1 MNPIRFL
8 HLGLV
13 PPWQTQAVYH
23 MLAERMTPD
32 EPDTIIICRPD
43 APYLCLG
50 YHQVFDRTFDPA
62 ECERRGLPVFRRR
75 LGGGATYLDQNQL
88 FYQCIFHHTRM
99 PAMLKDIYALGLS
112 APVNTLKRLH
122 LNAELR
128 DTNEIEVEGK
138 RMAGTGGG
146 RIDDACVIVGNL
158 LFDFDYAAMTAVWRT
173 PSPAFRMLAAQ
184 ALNQQLITLNQLA
197 VTASMDQITEM
208 LIEDFSKAF
217 KRPLQLSALTAEEIE
232 SALEVAKELVSDE
245 FLSLHQ
251 EREAPDPMRSLKVS
265 ARAFIHADEAR
276 MNGYEV
282 RGSFWVSQD
291 VIRTA
296 LLESDPSREWQTVEE
311 KLKGIP
317 FKDWQEQIYV
327 QY

>member
-1 MNPIRFL
+1 MNPIRLL

-50 YHQVFDRTFDPA
+50 YHQVLDGTFDPA

-75 LGGGATYLDQNQL
+75 LGGGATYLDENQL

-112 APVNTLKRLH
+112 APVNTLKRLY

-138 RMAGTGGG
+138 RIAGTGGG

-158 LFDFDYAAMTAVWRT
+158 LFDFDYEAMTAVWRT
-173 PSPAFRMLAAQ
+173 PSLAFRMLAAQ
-184 ALNQQLITLNQLA
+184 ALHQQLITLNQLA

-217 KRPLQLSALTAEEIE
+217 KRPLQRDTLAAEEIE
-232 SALEVAKELVSDE
+232 SALEVAKDLVSDE

-251 EREAPDPMRSLKVS
+251 KRGARDPMRSLKVS
-265 ARAFIHADEAR
+265 ARAFIHADETR

-282 RGSFWVSQD
+282 RGSFWVSQN
-291 VIRTA
+291 VIQTA
-296 LLESDPSREWQTVEE
+296 KLESDPVREWQTVEE

-317 FKDWQEQIYV
+317 FKEWQEQIYV